1 MSANANARVVIVG
14 ASVGGVR
21 AAQELRG
28 NGFTG
33 TLTLIEAENHLPYD
47 KPPLSKA
54 VLEGSADVESIAILN
69 EDQFRDLDID
79 LRLGRSARR
88 LDLEAN
94 TVHLDDGSAVPFD
107 ELIIA
112 TGARARTAPWTDV
125 PGVRTMRNLDDAH
138 HVKEDFARGG
148 HVVVCGAGFIGSEAA
163 SVARKQGLD
172 VTIIDPLEVP
182 MGRIFGDEIGHAFTE
197 LHQAHGV
204 RTLLGR
210 GISAIAANDGV
221 FRVDLTDG
229 TSLTGDSVLVGIGA
243 VPNTEWLE
251 DSGLQLDNGVVC
263 DENLTAVGHPHVH
276 AIGDLARWSDP
287 VRGVT
292 RIEHWGNASDQ
303 AAHVARVLTGSAA
316 PQPFVADGYV
326 WSDQYDWH
334 IQLIGRF
341 AGAFDHIERVDD
353 VLGTSLAALYL
364 DAADEVVGLLTVN
377 APRAIMSFRR
387 RLRTGAPLGRD
398 EAVALLE
405 KARPKTHTPGAGA

>member
-1 MSANANARVVIVG
+1 MTVDASSRVVIVG

-33 TLTLIEAENHLPYD
+33 SLTLIEAEPHLPYD

-54 VLEGSADVESIAILN
+54 VLEGSADATSIAILS
-69 EDQFRDLDID
+69 EAQIRDLDID
-79 LRLGRSARR
+79 LRLGHAAQG
-88 LDLEAN
+88 LDLDAN
-94 TVHLDDGSAVPFD
+94 EVRLDDGSTVAFD

-112 TGARARTAPWTDV
+112 TGARARTAPWTQV
-125 PGVRTMRNLDDAH
+125 PGVRTMRTLGDAH
-138 HVKEDFARGG
+138 DVKADFARGG
-148 HVVVCGAGFIGSEAA
+148 HVIVCGAGFIGSEAA
-163 SVARKQGLD
+163 SVARKQGLE
-172 VTIIDPLEVP
+172 VTVIDPLEIP

-197 LHQAHGV
+197 LHQSHGV

-210 GISAIAANDGV
+210 SISDIEATDDG

-229 TSLTGDSVLVGIGA
+229 TSVTGDSVLVGIGA

-251 DSGLQLDNGVVC
+251 GSGLTLDNGVVC
-263 DENLTAVGHPHVH
+263 DERLTALGHAHVH

-287 VRGVT
+287 IRGVT

-303 AAHVARVLTGSAA
+303 AAHVARRLTQPEDA
-316 PQPFVADGYV
+316 QPFIADGYV

-341 AGAFDHIERVDD
+341 AGAFARVERVDD
-353 VLGTSLAALYL
+353 VVGAPLAALYL
-364 DAADEVVGLLTVN
+364 DDAGQVVGLLTVN
-377 APRAIMSFRR
+377 SPRAIMSLRR

-405 KARPKTHTPGAGA
+405 KARPKTHAPGAGA